1 MRPLVAPSPTPPS
14 VRGAP
19 FVLPP
24 PALLHLTLCP
34 PAPFTP
40 LFNNS
45 RAPLHLIPLL
55 SPTPP
60 APLAPYSL
68 PPCFSQMVFDE
79 YRSMQGGL
87 TSGEQ
92 YRWGKPTAMRAF
104 QGLAMCGVAA
114 YVSGGRQ
121 AGRGAAFA
129 AAELRVGRQ
138 MVDGALKAKGTACPD
153 LLLRFFRMEV

>member
-1 MRPLVAPSPTPPS
+1 
-14 VRGAP
+14 
-19 FVLPP
+19 
-24 PALLHLTLCP
+24 
-34 PAPFTP
+34 
-40 LFNNS
+40 
-45 RAPLHLIPLL
+45 
-55 SPTPP
+55 
-60 APLAPYSL
+60 
-68 PPCFSQMVFDE
+68 MVFDE

-104 QGLAMCGVAA
+104 QGLAMCGVTA